1 MIFIHR
7 LKFKPFSLQEILMNN
22 KSNPEV
28 EFYKNVASV
37 EANYLLTTEVERSL
51 TDFNQMLS
59 QSFI

>member
-1 MIFIHR
+1 
-7 LKFKPFSLQEILMNN
+7 MNN

-28 EFYKNVASV
+28 EFYKNVANV

-51 TDFNQMLS
+51 TGFNQMLS